1 MEQFE
6 FHEATSL
13 PTRTWFEKESL
24 GSKIEEMILNE
35 DTTAGRRTLLQRHQ
49 PGSLDSKE
57 SLHDYIEEIFIVEG
71 DLGDKRTGLTYQKG
85 YYAFRKPGMVH
96 GPFFSKT
103 GCLMFITCTPSNKE
117 EKV

>member
-35 DTTAGRRTLLQRHQ
+35 DPTTGRRTLLQRHQ

-71 DLGDKRTGLTYQKG
+71 DLGDKRTGQTYQKG
-85 YYAFRKPGMVH
+85 YYAYRKLGMVH

-103 GCLMFITCTPSNKE
+103 GCLMFITCTPVRHGENA
-117 EKV
+117 